1 RFAAAARIHLRIDV
15 ATLDIEADRTGFA
28 PEKLRARRH
37 EMFDRAV
44 GGGAAHDRKSTVALR
59 HIQRDRDVDA
69 IMDADFHFARFELRL
84 RHLFS
89 PRYVAASIGG
99 QSPPL
104 RGAEVTANFT
114 RSLSP
119 SS

>member
-1 RFAAAARIHLRIDV
+1 
-15 ATLDIEADRTGFA
+15 
-28 PEKLRARRH
+28 
-37 EMFDRAV
+37 
-44 GGGAAHDRKSTVALR
+44 
-59 HIQRDRDVDA
+59 
-69 IMDADFHFARFELRL
+69 MDADFHFARFEFRL